1 MAKKL
6 IGVTGGLA
14 TGKTTVSDMFV
25 AKGAEKI
32 DADEISH
39 RLLEEDENIQF
50 KVVDIFGKKILSQGK
65 IDRRKLGEE
74 VFHDKLKLS
83 TLCRIMH
90 PTIIFRIKERAER
103 SKMEKVVIDA
113 PLLIEAGLNEYVDV
127 VVVVTADVDTQVKR
141 ATCRGIPKG
150 EARRI
155 IDCQMALTEKARF
168 ADYIIDNSDD
178 KDLNEI
184 KKGVNKIWQE
194 M

>member
-14 TGKTTVSDMFV
+14 TGKTTVSDMF
-25 AKGAEKI
+25 AANGAEKI
-32 DADEISH
+32 DADEIAH
-39 RLLEEDENIQF
+39 RLLEEDKNIQF
-50 KVVDIFGKKILSQGK
+50 KVVDIFGKKILSEGR

-74 VFHDKLKLS
+74 VFCDKLKLN

-90 PTIIFRIKERAER
+90 PTIIFRIKERAEKSR
-103 SKMEKVVIDA
+103 MKRVVIDA

-127 VVVVTADVDTQVKR
+127 VVVVTADIDTQIKR
-141 ATCRGIPKG
+141 ATCRGIPKE

-155 IDCQMALTEKARF
+155 IDCQMALPEKAKF
-168 ADYIIDNSDD
+168 ADYIIDNSDN